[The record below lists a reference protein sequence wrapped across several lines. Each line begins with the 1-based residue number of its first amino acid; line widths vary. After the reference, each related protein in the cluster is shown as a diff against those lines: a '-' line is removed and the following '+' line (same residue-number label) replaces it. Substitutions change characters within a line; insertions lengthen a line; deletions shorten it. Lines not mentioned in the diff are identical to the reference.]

1 MNLFH
6 LFDMANARR
15 DYVTNVGNQLGN
27 IATHIAL
34 ILLANKYHK
43 SQKNIP
49 HWANEIRNF
58 ATPLLKQTI
67 RGNDTPSA
75 RSKALEQAIREEHN
89 LDTDWLYSQASD
101 KFDDEN
107 FPSSRA
113 LCKVLAPVVRN
124 IIHDRL
130 LPTLRDKDPQALK
143 LFVNSLYC
151 IEL

>member
-1 MNLFH
+1 MNLLH
-6 LFDMANARR
+6 IFDRAHARR
-15 DYVTNVGNQLGN
+15 DYVTNVSKQLGN

-34 ILLANKYHK
+34 ILLANKYHRH
-43 SQKNIP
+43 QENIQYWV
-49 HWANEIRNF
+49 HTIRTY

-67 RGNDTPSA
+67 HGDDSPSA
-75 RSKALEQAIREEHN
+75 RARAIEQAIHEEHD
-89 LDTDWLYSQASD
+89 LDADWLYSQASD
-101 KFDDEN
+101 IFDDEN

-130 LPTLRDKDPQALK
+130 LPVLRDKDPQNLK